1 MNIPEVMLDPFNAMP
16 IIYQRHDQ
24 RTFWGAV
31 GRRYRTDN
39 ARTRRTH
46 EYHWIETPVLYGR
59 RLL

>member
-1 MNIPEVMLDPFNAMP
+1 MDIPVLKIGPFKAIP

-31 GRRYRTDN
+31 GRRYRTDK

-46 EYHWIETPVLYGR
+46 EYH
-59 RLL
+59 